1 MLFALKE
8 FCVWFGKHAMQTNE
22 IQWIETRVGF
32 LRWES
37 FISLGLGDCFKV
49 TSLEYILP
57 ELIFEMEIEIF

>member
-1 MLFALKE
+1 
-8 FCVWFGKHAMQTNE
+8 MQTNE